1 MTYEHLEYTLDAG
14 IARITIDRPKAF
26 NALNLAA
33 MKELLDVAN
42 RAGSDAQVRVVVITG
57 RGEKAF
63 CAGGD
68 VAAFAADPATVP
80 VLLKEMTGYYH
91 LAISRFAWMNA
102 PVIAAINGVAAGA
115 GISLAAACDLAIAAD
130 SARFTSAY
138 TAIGLT
144 PDGSSTW
151 YLPRLV
157 GHRRAMEL
165 MLTNRTLSASEA
177 LDWGLVNSVVPAA
190 ELTQTVDALARKLA
204 DGPTLAHGG
213 IKKLLMMS
221 GNDTL
226 ESQMERETRSIAGLS
241 QSADGLE
248 GVKAFVE
255 KRKAAFKGR

>member
-1 MTYEHLEYTLDAG
+1 MNHEHLEFALDAG
-14 IARITIDRPKAF
+14 IARVTIDRPKAF

-42 RAGSDAQVRVVVITG
+42 RCGSDPTVRVVVITG
-57 RGEKAF
+57 RGDKAF

-68 VAAFAADPATVP
+68 VSAFAADPSTVP
-80 VLLKEMTGYYH
+80 VLLKEMTTVYH
-91 LAISRFAWMNA
+91 AAISRFAWMNA
-102 PVIAAINGVAAGA
+102 PVIAAVNGVAAGA
-115 GISLAAACDLAIAAD
+115 GLSLAAACDLAIAAD
-130 SARFTSAY
+130 GARFTSAY
-138 TAIGLT
+138 SAIGLT

-165 MLTNRTLSASEA
+165 MLTNRTLSAAEA

-190 ELTQTVDALARKLA
+190 SLVASVDALAERLA
-204 DGPTLAHGG
+204 AGPTLAHGG
-213 IKKLLMMS
+213 IKKLLLMS
-221 GNDTL
+221 SNDSL

-241 QSADGLE
+241 TSADGLE

-255 KRKAAFKGR
+255 KRKPAFGGH

>member
-1 MTYEHLEYTLDAG
+1 MTYEHLDYTLDAG

-26 NALNLAA
+26 NALNLPA
-33 MKELLDVAN
+33 MKELFDVAN
-42 RAGSDAQVRVVVITG
+42 RCGSDAQVRVVVITG

-68 VAAFAADPATVP
+68 VSAFAADPATVP
-80 VLLKEMTGYYH
+80 VLLKEMTAYYH
-91 LAISRFAWMNA
+91 MAISRFAWMNP

-165 MLTNRTLSASEA
+165 MLTNRTLSAQEA
-177 LDWGLVNSVVPAA
+177 LEWGLVNSVVPAA
-190 ELTQTVDALARKLA
+190 ELAQSVDSLARKLA
-204 DGPTLAHGG
+204 EGPTLAHGG

-226 ESQMERETRSIAGLS
+226 ESQMERETRSIAALS

-255 KRKAAFKGR
+255 KRKAGFKGC